1 MSTNDD
7 VMQFLDSLGQGDDL
21 STSHGH
27 SHNHSREHTTSSS
40 GSSSYFHVT
49 STGDETNPPDEQSVL
64 DFLDEIT
71 QSAAVSTPISTQPS
85 PSVSASPGTSSHGAS
100 GLVGHVSARG
110 ASMSTPSKY
119 LQQKQQQLLQ
129 QQQQQELQQQQ
140 GATWLGSLWSTASEA
155 VKTTQTAVQSSVKA
169 TRESQASKNLQERV
183 KGIVNAENIGKIGS
197 DLKSLTSTV
206 LDAIALPITEHEVV
220 EIWLAHD
227 MVGYVGLEALVNRS
241 FAKVMEQT
249 AASEVVV
256 HKGNG
261 THSEDVDPEDRQLN
275 ACDGYEQAVKLAKA
289 NIEHLVKTHY
299 NPEKQQRE
307 PPEVKNGTSTTVC
320 PVFMA
325 IQPCRVP
332 RPSIQQHQQQ
342 QGIIVP
348 DKDLYF
354 CYVVQLFDPA
364 HQIELESYSQSMP
377 AHWLL
382 IPYEENEWVEE
393 RMAGC
398 IRLAVAALAE
408 DYVWTRTMASRLP
421 VSAMPVQELQKGMN
435 ASELTSATLSEKSV
449 KPQSVAMEG

>member
-7 VMQFLDSLGQGDDL
+7 VMQFLDSLGQGDDM
-21 STSHGH
+21 STTSLR
-27 SHNHSREHTTSSS
+27 HSRERTSSS

-49 STGDETNPPDEQSVL
+49 ATGDETNTPDEQSVL

-71 QSAAVSTPISTQPS
+71 QSAAVSTPISTLP
-85 PSVSASPGTSSHGAS
+85 PPSASTGPGAASGAS
-100 GLVGHVSARG
+100 GLVGHGSTRG
-110 ASMSTPSKY
+110 TSTSTPSKY

-129 QQQQQELQQQQ
+129 QQQQELQQRQ
-140 GATWLGSLWSTASEA
+140 GASWLGSLWSTASEA

-183 KGIVNAENIGKIGS
+183 KGIVNAENIGKIGN

-227 MVGYVGLEALVNRS
+227 MVGYVGLKALVKRS

-256 HKGNG
+256 RKGDG
-261 THSEDVDPEDRQLN
+261 THSEDVDPEERQLN

-299 NPEKQQRE
+299 NLQKQQQE

-332 RPSIQQHQQQ
+332 RHSIQQQQQ
-342 QGIIVP
+342 QGIIVQ

-377 AHWLL
+377 ALWLL
-382 IPYEENEWVEE
+382 VPYEENEWVEE

-408 DYVWTRTMASRLP
+408 EYVWTRTMTGGSLS
-421 VSAMPVQELQKGMN
+421 SARPSVDKFEL
-435 ASELTSATLSEKSV
+435 STATLSEKGAQV
-449 KPQSVAMEG
+449 HQTGVIEQ

>member
-49 STGDETNPPDEQSVL
+49 ATGDETNTPDEQSVL

-100 GLVGHVSARG
+100 GLVGHVSTRG
-110 ASMSTPSKY
+110 ASTSTPSKY

-140 GATWLGSLWSTASEA
+140 QGASWLGSLWSTASEA

-256 HKGNG
+256 HKGDG

-307 PPEVKNGTSTTVC
+307 PPEVKTGTSTIVF

-342 QGIIVP
+342 QGVIVQ

-354 CYVVQLFDPA
+354 CYVIQLFDPA

-408 DYVWTRTMASRLP
+408 DYVWIRTMAGRSL
-421 VSAMPVQELQKGMN
+421 S
-435 ASELTSATLSEKSV
+435 TATLREKSIHV
-449 KPQSVAMEG
+449 HQMEATEQ